1 MARSAL
7 KEREDYV
14 LEGHDPTI
22 PGVFAWERF
31 RTGINYLVTTI
42 GQYPGTVL
50 VRHYGL
56 VVDSGPPVGGKRAT
70 PAAGHLAG
78 AAIELASVV
87 CRSGPAD
94 TGGSAD
100 PAGISLS
107 VPPGQS
113 VALLSQPRGTVIGL
127 LDVIAG
133 LSRPLS
139 GQVRVDGVAVDR
151 LGGQELDRY
160 RAGRGLVSARFPL
173 LRSLSV
179 TGNVL
184 AALLAGRVDEPAR
197 ERAARLLELTGAARL
212 VGQVDRLPAEDQW
225 RIMIARAL
233 VSSPRLVLAE
243 DPTEILAPRAASLT
257 C

>member
-7 KEREDYV
+7 KERENYV

-22 PGVFAWERF
+22 PGVFARERF
-31 RTGINYLVTTI
+31 RTGINYLVTEI
-42 GQYPGTVL
+42 GQYPGTLL
-50 VRHYGL
+50 VGHYGL
-56 VVDSGPPVGGKRAT
+56 VADSGPPVGGKRPT

-113 VALLSQPRGTVIGL
+113 VALLSQPRRTVIGL

-160 RAGRGLVSARFPL
+160 RASRGLVSARSP
-173 LRSLSV
+173 
-179 TGNVL
+179 
-184 AALLAGRVDEPAR
+184 AAVVVGDRQCAGR
-197 ERAARLLELTGAARL
+197 AAGWP
-212 VGQVDRLPAEDQW
+212 G
-225 RIMIARAL
+225 
-233 VSSPRLVLAE
+233 
-243 DPTEILAPRAASLT
+243 
-257 C
+257 